1 MKIENIKFKAK
12 RLDNGKWV
20 CGYYYE
26 ENGNTYI
33 IEDRQKDS
41 VLNRK
46 EAVLIEPSTVC
57 MYTGLK
63 DCEGNEL
70 WEGDIL
76 EGEPNCEIVFFKGT
90 FATRFINY
98 NGEECVDPLH
108 YFIKEDGTV
117 ECKVIGNIYEQKRTM
132 RIKISQ
138 RKEKEESQCQSTND

>member
-1 MKIENIKFKAK
+1 MKIGNIKFKAK
-12 RLDNGKWV
+12 RLANGKWV

-33 IEDRQKDS
+33 IEDRQRDS
-41 VLNRK
+41 VLNRN

-63 DCEGNEL
+63 DCEGKEIF
-70 WEGDIL
+70 EGDIL
-76 EGEPNCEIVFFKGT
+76 EGESKCEIVFFKGT
-90 FATRFINY
+90 FAIRFIGY

-117 ECKVIGNIYEQKRTM
+117 ECKVVGNKFD
-132 RIKISQ
+132 
-138 RKEKEESQCQSTND
+138 KEK

>member
-41 VLNRK
+41 VLNRN

>member
-1 MKIENIKFKAK
+1 MQIENIKFKAK

-41 VLNRK
+41 VLNRN

-76 EGEPNCEIVFFKGT
+76 KGEPNCEIVFFKGT
-90 FATRFINY
+90 FAIRFINY
-98 NGEECVDPLH
+98 NGKECVDPLH

-117 ECKVIGNIYEQKRTM
+117 ECKVIGNIY
-132 RIKISQ
+132 
-138 RKEKEESQCQSTND
+138 D

>member
-41 VLNRK
+41 VLNRN

-117 ECKVIGNIYEQKRTM
+117 ECKVIGNISEQTR
-132 RIKISQ
+132 RIQ
-138 RKEKEESQCQSTND
+138 TL